1 MFRRMGIP
9 VWSADDA
16 VHALYGPGGAAVGP
30 VSEICPEAVTVDGVD
45 RSILSE
51 WIAATPGALSKIE
64 AVVHPLVADDRKRF
78 LGAAHSDIVV
88 VDVPLLFETGGE
100 SAVDAVVVVTAP
112 EDEQRRRVL
121 ARDGMTE
128 AKLAII
134 LSKQMP
140 DAEKRQ
146 RADFIIEATSLEAA
160 YDQVQNVVQIIRSRL
175 ANA

>member
-1 MFRRMGIP
+1 MRKPFVIGLTGSIGMGKSTTANMFRRMGIP

-78 LGAAHSDIVV
+78 LEAAHSDIVV

-100 SAVDAVVVVTAP
+100 SAVDAVVVVTA
-112 EDEQRRRVL
+112 
-121 ARDGMTE
+121 ARASRMGITFCDTMLFDAGNP
-128 AKLAII
+128 KII
-134 LSKQMP
+134 
-140 DAEKRQ
+140 AE
-146 RADFIIEATSLEAA
+146 
-160 YDQVQNVVQIIRSRL
+160 SRGCDIYCPSRFES
-175 ANA
+175 